1 MSTSRYILVEE
12 DFQKQVLNELAD
24 IKAMFKANNSPSS
37 RASSDEDELM
47 DTVDMQNYLKCC
59 RRTLLKHR
67 KAGMPFVQKENGR
80 IYYWKS
86 QVSGSFLSINRQTD

>member
-1 MSTSRYILVEE
+1 MDTSRYLLVDE
-12 DFQKQVLNELAD
+12 DFEKQVLNALAEL
-24 IKAMFKANNSPSS
+24 KTMFKASNMPSS
-37 RASSDEDELM
+37 HTRSDEEELM

-67 KAGMPFVQKENGR
+67 NAGMPFVQKENGR

-86 QVSGSFLSINRQTD
+86 QVDEYFQKP